1 MNPNKKTVKC
11 EICGSD
17 AELEVVADGFD
28 DAPTSFTITQ
38 TCSGPCEKTDCP
50 MTAHQMHERTGLP
63 LTGWS

>member
-28 DAPTSFTITQ
+28 DGVNPILS
-38 TCSGPCEKTDCP
+38 
-50 MTAHQMHERTGLP
+50 
-63 LTGWS
+63 